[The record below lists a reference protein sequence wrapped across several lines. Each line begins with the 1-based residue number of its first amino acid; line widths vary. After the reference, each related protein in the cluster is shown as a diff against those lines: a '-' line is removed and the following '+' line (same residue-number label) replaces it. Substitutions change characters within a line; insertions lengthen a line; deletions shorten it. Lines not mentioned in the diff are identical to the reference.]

1 MKMTIDPKDRPTLV
15 FAAATMLVTT
25 ALVSVFFIPA
35 LRSADQAV
43 TRNVLSLRKAQELAV
58 SKGSI
63 ESKYARIR
71 STASG
76 DDWVKRLTDVS
87 KRQGVVFDT
96 MLPDDPG
103 PEFPGETGVR
113 VGFRSDIGRFSAFVH
128 SLATEDAL
136 CLIREMKLEKEQDGL
151 LNCELA
157 LSRIAA

>member
-1 MKMTIDPKDRPTLV
+1 MKITVNPKDRPTFV
-15 FAAATMLVTT
+15 FAAASILAATATLWMLF
-25 ALVSVFFIPA
+25 LPS

-43 TRNVLSLRKAQELAV
+43 TRSALSLKKAQELSL
-58 SKGSI
+58 SKDSI

-103 PEFPGETGVR
+103 AEFPGETGVR
-113 VGFRSDIGRFSAFVH
+113 VGFRADIGRFSAFIH
-128 SLATEDAL
+128 SLTAEDAL
-136 CLIREMKLEKEQDGL
+136 CLIRDMKLEKGENGI
-151 LNCELA
+151 LNCELV
-157 LSRIAA
+157 LSKVVA